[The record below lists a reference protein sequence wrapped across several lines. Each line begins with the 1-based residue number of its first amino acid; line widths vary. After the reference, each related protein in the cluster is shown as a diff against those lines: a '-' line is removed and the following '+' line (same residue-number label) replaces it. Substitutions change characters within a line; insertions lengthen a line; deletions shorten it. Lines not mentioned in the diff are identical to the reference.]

1 MLKTNVNAYESLL
14 KIAIRHNANMIYASS
29 AATYGDS
36 NRFEVGFEKRNNV
49 YGFSKVV
56 YRRKTDR
63 PSNLNNGVISAV
75 RQINRKLIEAK
86 SDYEIYT
93 QSHGCK
99 GSTVR
104 FMKKTPPRPK
114 DARAKAGSKRKLK

>member
-1 MLKTNVNAYESLL
+1 MKMLAEIML
-14 KIAIRHNANMIYASS
+14 
-29 AATYGDS
+29 G
-36 NRFEVGFEKRNNV
+36 EVKLSQFEKQVFETILYSEVTSITEVAR
-49 YGFSKVV
+49 VV
-56 YRRKTDR
+56 YRRKIHR
-63 PSNLNNGVISAV
+63 PSNLNNGVISAI
-75 RQINRKLIEAK
+75 RQINIKLIKAK

-114 DARAKAGSKRKLK
+114 DARTKAGSKRKLK

>member
-1 MLKTNVNAYESLL
+1 MKMLAEIMLGEVKLSL
-14 KIAIRHNANMIYASS
+14 
-29 AATYGDS
+29 
-36 NRFEVGFEKRNNV
+36 FERQVLETILYSEVTSITEVAR
-49 YGFSKVV
+49 VV

-63 PSNLNNGVISAV
+63 PSNLNNGVISAI

-104 FMKKTPPRPK
+104 FMKKTPPRSK
-114 DARAKAGSKRKLK
+114 DVRTKVGSKRKLK

>member
-1 MLKTNVNAYESLL
+1 MKTLAEIMLGEVKLSLFERQVL
-14 KIAIRHNANMIYASS
+14 ETILYSEVTSITEIA
-29 AATYGDS
+29 
-36 NRFEVGFEKRNNV
+36 
-49 YGFSKVV
+49 KVV

-63 PSNLNNGVISAV
+63 PSNLNNGVISAI
-75 RQINRKLIEAK
+75 RQINIKLIKAK

-104 FMKKTPPRPK
+104 FTKKTPPRPK

>member
-1 MLKTNVNAYESLL
+1 
-14 KIAIRHNANMIYASS
+14 MI
-29 AATYGDS
+29 G
-36 NRFEVGFEKRNNV
+36 EVKLSQFEKQVFETILYSEVTSITEIARL
-49 YGFSKVV
+49 V

-63 PSNLNNGVISAV
+63 PSNLNNGVISAI

-104 FMKKTPPRPK
+104 FMKRPHQGPRMREPRQGQK
-114 DARAKAGSKRKLK
+114 NLSSH

>member
-1 MLKTNVNAYESLL
+1 MKMLAEIML
-14 KIAIRHNANMIYASS
+14 
-29 AATYGDS
+29 G
-36 NRFEVGFEKRNNV
+36 EVKLSQFEKHVFETILYSEVTSITEVAR
-49 YGFSKVV
+49 VV
-56 YRRKTDR
+56 YRRKIDR
-63 PSNLNNGVISAV
+63 PSNLNNGVISAI
-75 RQINRKLIEAK
+75 RQINRKLKKANG
-86 SDYEIYT
+86 DYEIYT

>member
-1 MLKTNVNAYESLL
+1 MKMLAEIML
-14 KIAIRHNANMIYASS
+14 
-29 AATYGDS
+29 G
-36 NRFEVGFEKRNNV
+36 EVKLSQFEKQVFETILYSEVTSITEIAR
-49 YGFSKVV
+49 VV
-56 YRRKTDR
+56 YRRKIDR

>member
-1 MLKTNVNAYESLL
+1 MKMLA
-14 KIAIRHNANMIYASS
+14 
-29 AATYGDS
+29 
-36 NRFEVGFEKRNNV
+36 EVMLGEVKLSQFEKQVFETILYSEVTSITEIARL
-49 YGFSKVV
+49 V

-86 SDYEIYT
+86 SDYAIHT
-93 QSHGCK
+93 RSHGCK

-104 FMKKTPPRPK
+104 FIKKTPPRPK
-114 DARAKAGSKRKLK
+114 DARTKAGSKRKLK

>member
-1 MLKTNVNAYESLL
+1 MKMLAEIMLGEVKLSLFERQVL
-14 KIAIRHNANMIYASS
+14 ETILYSE
-29 AATYGDS
+29 ATS
-36 NRFEVGFEKRNNV
+36 VTEVA
-49 YGFSKVV
+49 KVV

-63 PSNLNNGVISAV
+63 PSNLNNGVISAI
-75 RQINRKLIEAK
+75 RQINRKLKKANG
-86 SDYEIYT
+86 DYEIYT

-104 FMKKTPPRPK
+104 FMKKTPPRLK

>member
-1 MLKTNVNAYESLL
+1 MKMLADIML
-14 KIAIRHNANMIYASS
+14 
-29 AATYGDS
+29 G
-36 NRFEVGFEKRNNV
+36 EVKLSQFEKQV
-49 YGFSKVV
+49 FETILYSEITSIAEIVKVV

-63 PSNLNNGVISAV
+63 PSNLNNGVISAI

-104 FMKKTPPRPK
+104 FMKKTPPRP
-114 DARAKAGSKRKLK
+114 RMREPRQGQRENLSSH

>member
-1 MLKTNVNAYESLL
+1 
-14 KIAIRHNANMIYASS
+14 MIGEVKLS
-29 AATYGDS
+29 
-36 NRFEVGFEKRNNV
+36 RFEKQVFETIIYSEITSITGIARLV
-49 YGFSKVV
+49 YK
-56 YRRKTDR
+56 RKTDR
-63 PSNLNNGVISAV
+63 PSNLNNGVISAI

-104 FMKKTPPRPK
+104 FMKKTLPRPK
-114 DARAKAGSKRKLK
+114 DARTKAGSKKLK